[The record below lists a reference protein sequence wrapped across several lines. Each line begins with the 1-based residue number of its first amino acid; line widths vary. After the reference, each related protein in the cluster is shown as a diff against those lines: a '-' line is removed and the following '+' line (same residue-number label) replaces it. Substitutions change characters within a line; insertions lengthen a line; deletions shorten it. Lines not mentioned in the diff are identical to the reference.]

1 VPNCPHGFAQSE
13 CLICATLGTTPGA
26 AKATKTKVAPPPEVA
41 TALASS
47 SFSSSRSSQLPAT
60 REPAAGGDSER
71 GRRGPGFFWALL
83 AAIVVGALVIWAFW
97 GVVSLAF
104 HVAEFVLLALV
115 AGWVGYKVGHARGRR
130 GH

>member
-1 VPNCPHGFAQSE
+1 MPNCPHGFAQSE
-13 CLICATLGTTPGA
+13 CLICATLAKTPGA
-26 AKATKTKVAPPPEVA
+26 AKATKTKVAPPSEVA
-41 TALASS
+41 ALSS
-47 SFSSSRSSQLPAT
+47 NSLSSSRTSQLPAT
-60 REPAAGGDSER
+60 RESAADGDTSG

-104 HVAEFVLLALV
+104 HVAEFVFLALA

-130 GH
+130 GR